1 MKVEM
6 TKINCSVLELPVKPQ
21 HHFDKILTAWTG
33 GVLISKSCPV
43 SLSVGEIN
51 MDFTCPDFSW
61 TMHGCWEEYERTFQ
75 IRPWK
80 SLLDFFSG
88 YQQCEILW
96 SCTASQLC
104 SIICISPHIDV
115 FSHLF
120 HFHPHFY
127 YLLVRFYGVN
137 NMKLAAQ
144 VHPDV
149 SVIAAYVSWCT

>member
-1 MKVEM
+1 M
-6 TKINCSVLELPVKPQ
+6 TKINCSVLELPCTCETPASLCQ
-21 HHFDKILTAWTG
+21 FLTAWTG
-33 GVLISKSCPV
+33 GVLISKSSPA
-43 SLSVGEIN
+43 SLSVVVIN
-51 MDFTCPDFSW
+51 MDFACPDFSW
-61 TMHGCWEEYERTFQ
+61 TMHGFWEEYEERTFQ

-88 YQQCEILW
+88 YQQCETLW

-137 NMKLAAQ
+137 NMKLAVQ